1 MSSSG
6 LDACY
11 AHRLSVEL
19 LEAIFFYVSQSIF
32 SMVTT
37 RVCRYWREV
46 TLNSPRLWTEICM
59 EGRLTEGQV
68 QLVRAALFR
77 SRSYPLRVR
86 ITEAAFVQSSE
97 NLQVWREMIDHA
109 GRWEEAELMLPRS
122 AETLVDIEKIDV
134 PRLRALSLSV
144 PDGEEDENEN
154 ADEDVNAMKG
164 PPEWLFVA
172 PALKQVTVSESYLDY
187 KARLP
192 LPFEQLSDLRLQLA
206 KDAGSLQEVID
217 ILRPCSLL
225 THLAV
230 DMLHWDDSDAHASPP
245 TLTLPALE
253 TLDVNNAGT
262 ELGRY
267 LKAPALRKVIF
278 RMENVDFGDPERYAN
293 TELYAL
299 LALARRCEFT
309 SLTLRIQALADD
321 DSWDVLEEVLGE
333 LTEITELEVWE
344 GLGMEDAVIRTS
356 IMFNVYHVLAYN
368 KPWPPALP
376 SLTRLS
382 THSRIVDLFPKYW
395 REVQG
400 IVTSRRMVGAECSP
414 LQYLEISQDPHPS
427 FTWGVFSG
435 GRNLMKEEY
444 WFEVEPAGFEWLLK
458 MREEGMEVKSDL
470 LDRYIAYH
478 ARADRK

>member
-1 MSSSG
+1 MSSLG

-11 AHRLSVEL
+11 AHQLSVEL
-19 LEAIFFYVSQSIF
+19 LEAIFLYVSQSVF
-32 SMVTT
+32 SKVTT

-46 TLNSPRLWTEICM
+46 TLNSPRLWTEIRM

-68 QLVRAALFR
+68 QLVRAALSR
-77 SRSYPLRVR
+77 SRSYPLRIR
-86 ITEAAFVQSSE
+86 ITEAAFVQTSE
-97 NLQVWREMIDHA
+97 NLQVWRDMIDHA

-122 AETLVDIEKIDV
+122 AETLVDLEKINV

-144 PDGEEDENEN
+144 PDGQEDEGEN
-154 ADEDVNAMKG
+154 ADADANEMKG

-172 PALKQVTVSESYLDY
+172 PALKQATVSESYLDY

-206 KDAGSLQEVID
+206 EDAGSLQEVID

-230 DMLHWDDSDAHASPP
+230 DILHWDDAHASSPA
-245 TLTLPALE
+245 LTLPALE
-253 TLDVNNAGT
+253 TLDINNAGT

-321 DSWDVLEEVLGE
+321 DSWDVLEEILGE

-356 IMFNVYHVLAYN
+356 VMFNVYHVLAYN

-478 ARADRK
+478 ASADRK